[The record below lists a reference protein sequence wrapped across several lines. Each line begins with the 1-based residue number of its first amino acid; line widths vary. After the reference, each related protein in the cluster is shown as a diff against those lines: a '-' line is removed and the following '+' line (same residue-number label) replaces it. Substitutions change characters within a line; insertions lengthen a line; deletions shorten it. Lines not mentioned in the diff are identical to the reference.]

1 MSFVEVFPSLVVRDV
16 SSSSNSGLLFNQK
29 NASASAH
36 HQRTNSTDDNNMMK
50 PVVEGDYVCLLEN
63 ESNHH
68 QDVNAMFYEKMF
80 QAIKHQDEADM
91 RCGGGSFNIN
101 SQLTLVWK
109 TIGNDLILQEVD
121 LYGEQS
127 SRTFTFK
134 APANVFFL
142 PGVSLKKTNLEI
154 TLWALATNRTLYR
167 ISLTHTNNSFIDG
180 IVSLLRQKIP
190 IVEVLRIGMATE
202 EIEIAYNRANQK
214 SIFTGFFGGSSSEEN
229 NIDFFNN
236 HSQHFPTCLYGIE
249 HDAAIIGFA
258 NGDLLR
264 VVKNVD
270 NSTQM
275 NRFIF
280 ENSTTSSWPWFS
292 SRNKDVTLMEVFK
305 NAVVSVKNISM
316 FNNQLD
322 LIISLHRNGYL
333 MVWRED
339 IDTNVMSSEDKE
351 TTQNQ
356 TTSNNLQLLT
366 LNIPREQFNED
377 VISEKDLI
385 DSLRFCSDPLKVIAS
400 SSTLSQNT
408 THNFNVVLTYA
419 RLLGKT
425 SSATSITAPVTDE
438 TLFTA
443 LNFETTFDE
452 EQNQFYLEYHGIE
465 NVKYFSSE
473 LLQKD
478 LFQFYGNSSI
488 ASRLIAFDIV
498 AGNVWAIWSV
508 RDFSFRNI
516 IEGGYSSFL
525 SYAASYGSILSS
537 ADQTQS
543 AWSFVRTLHSQY
555 ASGLLKV
562 SKVNNQVE
570 NIRGFVMQFLFE
582 SSIRNML
589 NSNVLLRA
597 IVSFYPKDELPTLA
611 QSLGL
616 SEDYNNE
623 VFSPQLDHVFWMERI
638 TYAIEYTLSQK
649 RAMIDDENSLQR
661 GQMEAKMEIQTWKE
675 FLHTLIQVWITFNS
689 PLAFVWFDSNS
700 QQTPGIIYTGNFKSA
715 PSVSMLR
722 SMDTLENIFHN
733 VNQQNCNRNYVLVA
747 DQIHLTKEITSKL
760 SFSKDLIRLF
770 ELLNFIETS
779 VAELSKSFNILPY
792 HFSKKLGLE
801 CEDPSVTA
809 RVIALEL
816 VSGLTFP
823 GANELPDTLILDS
836 KINSKRKLF
845 VHEFLKRLNKI
856 TSTPIYVI
864 LNYISRKLI
873 GLESTIIDSTSAS
886 SSERRASLRS
896 SNFVSLINGASM
908 QLLESR
914 FYLCCQLCVFVE
926 VMKLL
931 TPNDY
936 SMMHSIALSD
946 SLESK
951 NYYTA
956 LRGYHIAWWLST
968 RSIEANFGTLN
979 LAKFLS
985 ESKLN
990 LTDYMLSY
998 PTLHNS
1004 KNHTFL
1010 FEMLLRESRVS
1021 SDISLLLDQLSSHN
1035 LTLSRLVTNIASNF
1049 VHHNILVEYEG
1060 INQHSN
1066 DLEICQYLINW
1077 QAFETLKEYT
1087 SILQSYDASFPHSFH
1102 FLGIANLQQGEPL
1115 QAKENFVKCAIIAIN
1130 NRSKQE
1136 ETKRLFELMNV
1147 YWKVEP
1153 SIVNS
1158 KTSQELVKKSVAFY
1172 YYNYVRQ
1179 LCGKHPELG
1188 LEFTNL
1194 ALMEADSEVVPQE
1207 EINILYSVLFT
1218 LSLHFDRYDDAYV
1231 AINCQTDVQRKKA
1244 DLRKFVGTICEL
1256 AAVNAA
1262 QCAYYGNML
1271 CELPFTGM
1279 RNEVNE
1285 LLHERAMHADLT
1297 IRMSETAPYYYGSL
1311 SSVKVLHPNNSSIA
1325 LSRSKLTLL
1334 EEHQERIN
1342 STYAYYHLLY
1352 SFNVH
1357 RGDYNKAALYMYELG
1372 RRIDSQVRLIPMSV
1386 SSDSAYEEIIE
1397 AYLKKQAECFLI
1409 SLNVL
1414 KLVSEKN
1421 QWFLYPFP
1429 DDSVESIDRSV
1440 SPLKRNRDS
1449 QSMAI
1454 ENEDLEKRIH
1464 PGIITISQL
1473 ETRYHMA
1480 SSKVTILQCQRK
1492 NPTNTF
1498 NVLSLLLLNK
1508 PLDVIVLLAS
1518 ENCEEYEKAFYV
1530 ATCCKLPPS
1539 DLAEIFTRLA
1549 RKCYNNEQQPLVSK
1563 SSTEKLW
1570 QLLRTKLRKHDSA
1583 ATNYQL
1589 SAACVRT
1596 IYKEIQLFEHNNMQR
1611 SQKQSPQQEPSNI
1624 DGKLN
1629 NDGIPLWLL
1638 DMCEPNTLLRIY
1650 LEFGKRKDAH
1660 ELLKLN
1666 NAFPPS
1672 TDTPNRLKIPITY
1685 SMREYASNF

>member
-1 MSFVEVFPSLVVRDV
+1 MSFVEVFPSLLSSDSP
-16 SSSSNSGLLFNQK
+16 SSSA
-29 NASASAH
+29 ASLK
-36 HQRTNSTDDNNMMK
+36 ST
-50 PVVEGDYVCLLEN
+50 PTAEGDYVCWLEDEAMN
-63 ESNHH
+63 EPNHHH
-68 QDVNAMFYEKMF
+68 QDINAMFYEKMF
-80 QAIKHQDEADM
+80 QAMKHQDEAEM
-91 RCGGGSFNIN
+91 RCSGGSFNIN
-101 SQLTLVWK
+101 SQLTLIWK
-109 TIGNDLILQEVD
+109 TFGNDLILQEAD
-121 LYGEQS
+121 LYGERS

-134 APANVFFL
+134 APMNVFFL
-142 PGVSLKKTNLEI
+142 PGVSLMKTHQEI
-154 TLWALATNRTLYR
+154 TMWALATNRTLYR
-167 ISLTHTNNSFIDG
+167 ISLTYQYNKSNTETENKQNNSLIDAL
-180 IVSLLRQKIP
+180 VAHLHHNIP

-202 EIEIAYNRANQK
+202 EIEFAYNRANQK
-214 SIFTGFFGGSSSEEN
+214 SIFTGFFGGGSSESN

-249 HDAAIIGFA
+249 HNAAIIGFA

-264 VVKNVD
+264 VMKEGN

-280 ENSTTSSWPWFS
+280 ENTSTTSWPWFS
-292 SRNKDVTLMEVFK
+292 SRNKDMTLMGVFK
-305 NAVVSVKNISM
+305 NGVVSVKHISM

-333 MVWRED
+333 IVWRED
-339 IDTNVMSSEDKE
+339 VETKVMATEEIDPV
-351 TTQNQ
+351 QNH
-356 TTSNNLQLLT
+356 LRLLT
-366 LNIPREQFNED
+366 LNIPREQSNED
-377 VISEKDLI
+377 TIYESDLI
-385 DSLRFCSDPLKVIAS
+385 DSLRFCSDPMKVIPSTVTTPQQTS
-400 SSTLSQNT
+400 SS
-408 THNFNVVLTYA
+408 FNIVLAYS
-419 RLLGKT
+419 RLNGKT
-425 SSATSITAPVTDE
+425 SSAASITAPVTDE

-443 LNFETTFDE
+443 LSFGTTVDQQ
-452 EQNQFYLEYHGIE
+452 EQFSLEYRGIE

-488 ASRLIAFDIV
+488 ASRLVTFDI
-498 AGNVWAIWSV
+498 ADGNVWAIWSV
-508 RDFSFRNI
+508 RDFSFRNV

-525 SYAASYGSILSS
+525 SYTASYGSILSS
-537 ADQTQS
+537 AVQTQS

-555 ASGLLKV
+555 ASGILKI
-562 SKVNNQVE
+562 SKVNDHVE
-570 NIRGFVMQFLFE
+570 NVRGFVMQFLFE

-589 NSNVLLRA
+589 NPNVLLRA
-597 IVSFYPKDELPTLA
+597 VVSFYPKDELPTLA
-611 QSLGL
+611 QSLGV
-616 SEDYNNE
+616 SEDYNE
-623 VFSPQLDHVFWMERI
+623 ILSSQLDHVFWMERI

-649 RAMIDDENSLQR
+649 RAMIDDANPLQR
-661 GQMEAKMEIQTWKE
+661 NQMEAKMEAQTWKE

-689 PLAFVWFDSNS
+689 PLAFAWFDTKP
-700 QQTPGIIYTGNFKSA
+700 QQTPGIIYTGTFKSA

-770 ELLNFIETS
+770 EVLNYVETS
-779 VAELSKSFNILPY
+779 VTELSKSFNILPY
-792 HFSKKLGLE
+792 YFSKKLGLE
-801 CEDPSVTA
+801 HEDPSVTA

-823 GANELPDTLILDS
+823 DANELPDTLIQDS

-856 TSTPIYVI
+856 TSTPIYAI
-864 LNYISRKLI
+864 LNYISRKLM
-873 GLESTIIDSTSAS
+873 GLESISLDSISAS
-886 SSERRASLRS
+886 TKECRASPRS
-896 SNFVSLINGASM
+896 ANFISLINGASM

-931 TPNDY
+931 TPND
-936 SMMHSIALSD
+936 SSITHSIALAD

-951 NYYTA
+951 SYYTA

-979 LAKFLS
+979 LAKSLS
-985 ESKLN
+985 DSKLN

-1004 KNHTFL
+1004 KNHAFVL
-1010 FEMLLRESRVS
+1010 EMLLRESRIS
-1021 SDISLLLDQLSSHN
+1021 SDMISLLDQLSSQN
-1035 LTLSRLVTNIASNF
+1035 LSLSRLVTNIASNF
-1049 VHHNILVEYEG
+1049 VHSNILVEYDG
-1060 INQHSN
+1060 INPHAN

-1077 QAFETLKEYT
+1077 QAFETLKEYA

-1102 FLGIANLQQGEPL
+1102 FLGIANLQQGEAL
-1115 QAKENFVKCAIIAIN
+1115 QTKENFVKCAIIAIN

-1136 ETKRLFELMNV
+1136 ETKRLFELMNI

-1158 KTSQELVKKSVAFY
+1158 KTSQDLVKQSVSFY

-1179 LCGKHPELG
+1179 LCGKHPELA
-1188 LEFTNL
+1188 LDFTNL

-1207 EINILYSVLFT
+1207 EVNILYSVLFT
-1218 LSLHFDRYDDAYV
+1218 LSLHFDRYDDAYI

-1244 DLRKFVGTICEL
+1244 DLRKFVGTIGEL
-1256 AAVNAA
+1256 AAVNAT

-1271 CELPFTGM
+1271 CELPFSGM
-1279 RNEVNE
+1279 RNEVND
-1285 LLHERAMHADLT
+1285 LLHERAMHADLS
-1297 IRMSETAPYYYGSL
+1297 IRMSETAPNYYGSL
-1311 SSVKVLHPNNSSIA
+1311 SSVKVLHPSNTSSV
-1325 LSRSKLTLL
+1325 LSQSKLTLL

-1352 SFNVH
+1352 AFNVH

-1372 RRIDSQVRLIPMSV
+1372 RRIDSQVKLIPMSV
-1386 SSDSAYEEIIE
+1386 SSDAAYEEIIE

-1409 SLNVL
+1409 SLNAL
-1414 KLVSEKN
+1414 KLVSDRN

-1429 DDSVESIDRSV
+1429 DDSIEAIDRSI

-1449 QSMAI
+1449 QSTAI
-1454 ENEDLEKRIH
+1454 ENEDLEKRPH

-1492 NPTNTF
+1492 NPTTTF

-1508 PLDVIVLLAS
+1508 PLDVITLLAS

-1539 DLAEIFTRLA
+1539 DLHEIFTRLA
-1549 RKCYNNEQQPLVSK
+1549 RKCYHSEQQQPFISK

-1570 QLLRTKLRKHDSA
+1570 QLLRLKLKKHDSA

-1589 SAACVRT
+1589 SAACVKT
-1596 IYKEIQLFEHNNMQR
+1596 IYKEIQLFDNNT
-1611 SQKQSPQQEPSNI
+1611 QKQSREPS
-1624 DGKLN
+1624 DGKRN

-1660 ELLKLN
+1660 ELLQLN
-1666 NAFPPS
+1666 SAFPPNAE
-1672 TDTPNRLKIPITY
+1672 TPNRLKIPITY
-1685 SMREYASNF
+1685 TMREYASNF